1 MKLPENKVFNKPVN
15 FGTKFAACFDIESAE
30 NVTLFPNKPVA
41 VSTGLFLSDDM
52 SKYTKQY
59 CYIEILSRSGLS
71 LKGVSVFNAPGII
84 DMDYRD
90 EIKIIL
96 NYVGEGQ
103 YKVSKGDRIA
113 QGNLVELSDSQV
125 NLRNRSNASSTRTGG
140 FGSTGI

>member
-1 MKLPENKVFNKPVN
+1 MKLPNNKVFNKPVT

-30 NVTLFPNKPVA
+30 NLILVPNRPVA
-41 VSTGLFLSDDM
+41 VSTGLFLSEDM

-59 CYIEILSRSGLS
+59 CYVEILSRSGLS
-71 LKGVSVFNAPGII
+71 LKGINVFNAPGII
-84 DMDYRD
+84 DMDYKD

-96 NYVGEGQ
+96 NNVGTLD

-113 QGNLVELSDSQV
+113 QGKLSELSDSQV
-125 NLRNRSNASSTRTGG
+125 NLRNISNAGSERTGG